1 MPLSSTCTRVRA
13 PAIIGWTR
21 DFQGQADQVREARR
35 WVEDLLPERDPLAD
49 VLLLLSELCTNAVV
63 HTRSGEA
70 GGRFSVA
77 VVWTR
82 ESVRVV
88 VEDQGSPKTPT
99 IGARTADPA
108 RADEAEEAKEADE
121 SGRGLLLVDALAG
134 DWGTA
139 TRLGR
144 RWVWADVPW
153 QASGGAPA
161 GAAGDPVPCSYER
174 RGSS

>member
-49 VLLLLSELCTNAVV
+49 VLLLVSELCTNAVV

-88 VEDQGSPKTPT
+88 VEDQGSPKAPT
-99 IGARTADPA
+99 IGARTGDSA
-108 RADEAEEAKEADE
+108 RTDEADEADE
-121 SGRGLLLVDALAG
+121 SGRGLRLVDALAG

-153 QASGGAPA
+153 QASGGAPV
-161 GAAGDPVPCSYER
+161 GAAGDPVLCSYEW

>member
-49 VLLLLSELCTNAVV
+49 VLLLVSELCTNAVV

-88 VEDQGSPKTPT
+88 VEDQGSPTAPT
-99 IGARTADPA
+99 IDGRTGDPA
-108 RADEAEEAKEADE
+108 RADE
-121 SGRGLLLVDALAG
+121 SGRGLRLVDRLASE
-134 DWGTA
+134 WGTA
-139 TRLGR
+139 SRPGR

-153 QASGGAPA
+153 QANGGAR
-161 GAAGDPVPCSYER
+161 GPVP
-174 RGSS
+174 GSDEQRK